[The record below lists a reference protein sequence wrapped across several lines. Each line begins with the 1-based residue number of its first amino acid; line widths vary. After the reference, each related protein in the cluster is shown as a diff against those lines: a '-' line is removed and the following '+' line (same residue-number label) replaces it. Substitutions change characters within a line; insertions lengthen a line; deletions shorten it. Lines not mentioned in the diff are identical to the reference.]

1 MGINT
6 SNAAFAYDMQA
17 APAPMSPLGTPRAP
31 RAGERP
37 RFDVY
42 TGAARE
48 ANQAVSP
55 AFTHV
60 VKIFCI
66 LVALFC
72 VIGVAR
78 VTIASATAAT
88 LNASAAA
95 TNELEAAQDTS
106 SSLEVMRSVY
116 GADTR
121 VRDLA
126 TSTLGMVEPEET
138 VTVDVSDPV
147 AQDAQTQD
155 AADGATDAA
164 VQAQ

>member
-48 ANQAVSP
+48 ANQTVSP

-126 TSTLGMVEPEET
+126 TSTLGMVEPEDT

-155 AADGATDAA
+155 AADGAPDAA